1 MSIPVMPHH
10 HAGSEKRPAERP
22 LDGLTGSS
30 DQRNPREAGAAPVR
44 SKPSTRTWLAVLSL
58 SLGAFVLVTSEF
70 LPVGLLPRVTSG
82 LHVSLGLG
90 GLMVLVPALSAAISA
105 WALYAGA
112 RSINRRLLVAIFG
125 SLVVLS
131 NVGAAIAP
139 DFAVLIVA
147 RIFLGLAIGGF
158 WSVVPPIG
166 PRLVGPGLGS
176 KATTL
181 IVSGVS
187 VGTVIGLPAGQLLGN
202 QVGWRWTFG
211 IAAIVSAVAIA
222 AEMLLLPS
230 VRAASR
236 TRVHQLVDVLRL
248 PLTRSGLIV
257 TLIAFI
263 GQFAAS
269 TYVTPFLLDRGRI
282 GTGAVSIL
290 LVAYGAA
297 GVLGTIADGMLIA
310 RNRMWTWAGAAFGT
324 GCALITMACLGQEQ
338 VAVGVMLIVWGFIW
352 GAVPLSSQVWFLST
366 AGDHQEPASSVGVT
380 TMQIAIA
387 GGAALGGLLVDS
399 AGLTTVF
406 AVAGSIAV
414 AAALIARV
422 IGRDRR
428 SGAEAGRQF

>member
-1 MSIPVMPHH
+1 MSIPVLHQH
-10 HAGSEKRPAERP
+10 SHKRQAERP
-22 LDGLTGSS
+22 PDGLAVSP
-30 DQRNPREAGAAPVR
+30 DQGTPGQDNAVPTQ
-44 SKPSTRTWLAVLSL
+44 SKPSTRAWLAVLSL

-70 LPVGLLPRVTSG
+70 LPVGLLPRVTSSLG
-82 LHVSLGLG
+82 VSLGLG

-112 RSINRRLLVAIFG
+112 RSIDRRLLVAVFG

-131 NVGAAIAP
+131 NVAAAIAP
-139 DFAVLIVA
+139 DFTVLIVA
-147 RIFLGLAIGGF
+147 RVFLGMAIGGF

-176 KATTL
+176 KATTF

-187 VGTVIGLPAGQLLGN
+187 VGTVIGLPAGQFLGN
-202 QVGWRWTFG
+202 AVGWRWTFA

-222 AEMLLLPS
+222 AEMTLLPS

-236 TRVHQLVDVLRL
+236 TRVRELVDVLKL
-248 PLTRSGLIV
+248 PLTRNGLIV
-257 TLIAFI
+257 TLIVFT

-290 LVAYGAA
+290 LVGYGAA
-297 GVLGTIADGMLIA
+297 GILGTIIGGMLIA
-310 RNRMWTWAGAAFGT
+310 RNRMWTWVGAAFGA
-324 GCALITMACLGQEQ
+324 GSALIVMACLGQDQ
-338 VAVGVMLIVWGFIW
+338 IAVGVMLIVWGLIW
-352 GAVPLSSQVWFLST
+352 GAVPVSSQVWFLST

-387 GGAALGGLLVDS
+387 GGAALGGILVDS

-422 IGRDRR
+422 IGRDRP
-428 SGAEAGRQF
+428 SSVEAGQQF

>member
-1 MSIPVMPHH
+1 MSIPAMSHR
-10 HAGSEKRPAERP
+10 AGSQERGSAHRPDDP
-22 LDGLTGSS
+22 VGLPAKGTPPSS
-30 DQRNPREAGAAPVR
+30 GAPPVQ

-70 LPVGLLPRVTSG
+70 IPVGLLPRVTSS

-125 SLVVLS
+125 SLVVFS
-131 NVGAAIAP
+131 NALAAIAP
-139 DFAVLIVA
+139 NFAVLIVA
-147 RIFLGLAIGGF
+147 RVFLGMAIGGF

-166 PRLVGPGLGS
+166 PRLVGPGLGA

-181 IVSGVS
+181 IISGVS
-187 VGTVIGLPAGQLLGN
+187 VGTVIGLPAGQFLGN

-211 IAAIVSAVAIA
+211 IASLVSVVAIA
-222 AEMLLLPS
+222 AEVSLLPS
-230 VRAASR
+230 VKAVSR
-236 TRVHQLVDVLRL
+236 NRVRQLVEVLKL
-248 PLTRSGLIV
+248 PLTRNGLIV
-257 TLIAFI
+257 TLIVFV

-269 TYVTPFLLDRGRI
+269 TYVTPFLLDRGHI
-282 GTGAVSIL
+282 DTGTVTVL
-290 LVAYGAA
+290 LVGYGAGGIA
-297 GVLGTIADGMLIA
+297 GTIVGGILIA
-310 RNRMWTWAGAAFGT
+310 RNRMWTWVGAAFGT
-324 GCALITMACLGQEQ
+324 GAALIAMASLGQEQ
-338 VAVGVMLIVWGFIW
+338 VAVAAMLIVWGFIW

-387 GGAALGGLLVDS
+387 AGSALGGILVDS

-406 AVAGSIAV
+406 AVAGSLAI
-414 AAALIARV
+414 AAALIATI
-422 IGRDRR
+422 IGRDLQSSIETGQR
-428 SGAEAGRQF
+428 F